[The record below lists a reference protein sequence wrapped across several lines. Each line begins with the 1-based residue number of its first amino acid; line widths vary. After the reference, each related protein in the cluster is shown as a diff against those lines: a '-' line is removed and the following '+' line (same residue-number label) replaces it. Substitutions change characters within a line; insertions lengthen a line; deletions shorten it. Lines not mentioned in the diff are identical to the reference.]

1 MATRNPGAGPI
12 PAREKLGLHDLFV
25 VLAAVATFARGVA
38 NPLVR
43 GWDDGRFLVDFEPV
57 QSISLDHLVAIF
69 RESHFEAY
77 HPLHLLSY
85 WLDVPFAGP
94 SGPVLHATSLALF
107 ALALLL
113 VRRVFL
119 ALGLARLPALVATL
133 AYGLHPAQVE
143 AVSWATGRK
152 EIVALALACGAILL
166 HLRSESPWSAR
177 SWGSRVLY
185 VLAALAK
192 TTVLPLPL
200 VLFLADVLLKPEGTW
215 RERIRR
221 GALAHAP
228 TLALGVGFG
237 VVVMSIWES
246 SQMVRPGLEGAG
258 PLMLVASTVTHHV
271 GHALAPFGASPVYP
285 IHRDLEGFG
294 FVDALGP
301 LVLAVGL
308 ALPSPRGRCSLL
320 AFVAL
325 LLPVSNLV
333 PLYFE
338 VQDRYLCLPLLP
350 LAFGLGA
357 LVDAKPSR
365 ARVGLALAYVAF
377 FAALTVRYEAAW
389 NGDGALW
396 RHAVQA
402 QPEADYAWLKLGET
416 LRDEALTQ
424 EGDEA
429 RLTFDRS
436 IDAYDRAIRLAPSLL
451 VPHVARLRVLAH
463 RDELLHE
470 IAPSRAAEFS
480 TRYGTNQAN
489 AEALK
494 DLASEMLE
502 LGYRDAAL
510 VPLGRALDL
519 DPLPQELL
527 ENAARV
533 QLERGHEWLA
543 RFYVSRLPAP
553 SADPRLSF

>member
-1 MATRNPGAGPI
+1 M
-12 PAREKLGLHDLFV
+12 
-25 VLAAVATFARGVA
+25 
-38 NPLVR
+38 
-43 GWDDGRFLVDFEPV
+43 
-57 QSISLDHLVAIF
+57 
-69 RESHFEAY
+69 
-77 HPLHLLSY
+77 
-85 WLDVPFAGP
+85 
-94 SGPVLHATSLALF
+94 LHATSLALF

-177 SWGSRVLY
+177 SWGSRALY

-228 TLALGVGFG
+228 TLALGIGFG

-294 FVDALGP
+294 FVDVLGP
-301 LVLAVGL
+301 LALAVGL
-308 ALPSPRGRCSLL
+308 ALPSPRGRFSLL

-325 LLPVSNLV
+325 FLPVSNLV
-333 PLYFE
+333 PSTSRCRTATSACRCCRSRSAS
-338 VQDRYLCLPLLP
+338 VRSSI
-350 LAFGLGA
+350 
-357 LVDAKPSR
+357 PS
-365 ARVGLALAYVAF
+365 
-377 FAALTVRYEAAW
+377 
-389 NGDGALW
+389 
-396 RHAVQA
+396 
-402 QPEADYAWLKLGET
+402 
-416 LRDEALTQ
+416 
-424 EGDEA
+424 
-429 RLTFDRS
+429 
-436 IDAYDRAIRLAPSLL
+436 
-451 VPHVARLRVLAH
+451 PH
-463 RDELLHE
+463 
-470 IAPSRAAEFS
+470 
-480 TRYGTNQAN
+480 
-489 AEALK
+489 
-494 DLASEMLE
+494 
-502 LGYRDAAL
+502 
-510 VPLGRALDL
+510 GRASVWRSRTWRSS
-519 DPLPQELL
+519 PRSPC
-527 ENAARV
+527 ATRRRGTAT
-533 QLERGHEWLA
+533 ERSGGT
-543 RFYVSRLPAP
+543 RCKRSPKPTTRG
-553 SADPRLSF
+553 